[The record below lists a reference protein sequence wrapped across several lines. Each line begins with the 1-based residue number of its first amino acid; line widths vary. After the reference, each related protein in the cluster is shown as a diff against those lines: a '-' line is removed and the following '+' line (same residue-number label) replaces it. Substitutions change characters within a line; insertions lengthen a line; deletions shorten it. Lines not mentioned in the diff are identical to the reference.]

1 MLTVRIKTLTRAMA
15 EGRDVHLKYHNARG
29 IERERTIEPSHLYES
44 NDGHVL
50 VVAYDDFHDEYR
62 DFRLD
67 RMVSCRIGK
76 KIGEELPD
84 GKVKV
89 YPASYKLR
97 FAKPEAGRRDSI
109 AVAQSLSFRNG
120 PAGMVVGSIIV
131 A

>member
-1 MLTVRIKTLTRAMA
+1 MLTVRVKTLTRAMA
-15 EGRDVHLKYHNARG
+15 EGRDVNLKYRNARG

-76 KIGEELPD
+76 KVGEELPD

-89 YPASYKLR
+89 YPATYKLR
-97 FAKPEAGRRDSI
+97 FAKPQVLLHESAEKKYI
-109 AVAQSLSFRNG
+109 
-120 PAGMVVGSIIV
+120 PAGWTTRPVVDILRQ
-131 A
+131 